1 MATQWLQDLIA
12 WWAEVP
18 AGTVF
23 FFSLPFIVAAAGLFS
38 HAWGRHERP

>member
-1 MATQWLQDLIA
+1 MATQWLQDLLA

-18 AGTVF
+18 ADTMF

-38 HAWGRHERP
+38 HARRSHEQP